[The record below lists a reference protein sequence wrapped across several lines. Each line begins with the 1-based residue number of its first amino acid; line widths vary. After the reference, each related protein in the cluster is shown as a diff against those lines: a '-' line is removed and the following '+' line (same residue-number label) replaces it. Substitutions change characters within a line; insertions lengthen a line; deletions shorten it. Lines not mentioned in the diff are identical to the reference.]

1 MEEEKKD
8 SKPRKNKLGNN
19 VKRKPRKTKY
29 SVKDLEKIK
38 KEEQVL
44 DMYVED
50 IDDSLNMVGIVGK
63 DIKAIIPRD
72 EASSIVGDDGL
83 VEEKFIVNKKGK
95 IIPTCI
101 KEIIERDGVIE
112 LILSKRI
119 LELKVRRWMY
129 MHLKPGMK
137 LKGIVISTTE
147 YAAFVDVGGGVTGI
161 LKLPEISDVPLQH
174 TSDVFHLGQR
184 IEVIVK
190 KYDRDTGRIELSYKE
205 LLGTFEENVSKL
217 NEGDIVD
224 GIIRNRIKSG
234 VFVEIKPNLVG
245 LAEHVNGVEYGQK
258 VLVSI
263 KRIIPEKK
271 KIKLVI
277 IG

>member
-1 MEEEKKD
+1 MNDKD
-8 SKPRKNKLGNN
+8 NFKFNKNKNLN
-19 VKRKPRKTKY
+19 KKIQQKIRY
-29 SVKDLEKIK
+29 SLEQLEQIK

-44 DMYVED
+44 DMYVENV
-50 IDDSLNMVGIVGK
+50 DDSLNMVGIVGT
-63 DIKAIIPRD
+63 DIKAMIPRD

-101 KEIIERDGVIE
+101 KEIINNNGNIE
-112 LILSKRI
+112 LILSKKI

-137 LKGIVISTTE
+137 LKGVVVSTTE

-161 LKLPEISDVPLQH
+161 LKLSDISDVALQH
-174 TSDVFHLGQR
+174 SNDVFRLGQR
-184 IEVIVK
+184 IEVLVK
-190 KYDRDTGRIELSYKE
+190 KFDRDTGRIELTYKE
-205 LLGTFEENVSKL
+205 LLGSFENNIKNL
-217 NEGDIVD
+217 KEGDIVD
-224 GIIRNRIKSG
+224 GIIRNRIKTG
-234 VFVEIKPNLVG
+234 VFVELKPNLVG

>member
-1 MEEEKKD
+1 MEESKKD
-8 SKPRKNKLGNN
+8 LK
-19 VKRKPRKTKY
+19 KRKVRSKNIKY
-29 SVKDLEKIK
+29 TLEQLQKIK
-38 KEEQVL
+38 NEEQVL
-44 DMYVED
+44 DMYVEN
-50 IDDSLNMVGIVGK
+50 IDESLNMVGIVGS

-83 VEEKFIVNKKGK
+83 VDLKHIINKKGK
-95 IIPTCI
+95 VIHTCI
-101 KEIIERDGVIE
+101 KEIILNNNGIIE
-112 LILSKRI
+112 LVLSKKI

-129 MHLKPGMK
+129 MHLKAGMK
-137 LKGIVISTTE
+137 LKGVVVSTTE

-161 LKLPEISDVPLQH
+161 LKLNDITDMKIQHSKDVLR
-174 TSDVFHLGQR
+174 VGQR

-205 LLGTFEENVSKL
+205 LLGSFEENIKKFK
-217 NEGDIVD
+217 EGDIVE
-224 GIIRNRIKSG
+224 GVIRDRIKSG
-234 VFVEIKPNLVG
+234 VFVELAPNLVG
-245 LAEHVNGVEYGQK
+245 LAEHVNGIEYGEK

-263 KRIIPEKK
+263 KRINVEKK